1 MGEEDEQHPHLGY
14 EAWASEFCQ
23 LLFSGNL
30 PPIPTADI
38 PALELRAESLGESDR
53 EQRGVAQSESL
64 AGKMP
69 AKGSD
74 KSLRHEGAP
83 MMLRLLWLPARH
95 GGGQAERV
103 CNSLAVY
110 LRPKLTDL
118 GCVVISGHLVPL
130 GCCVRLPIQLRD
142 RMRPRGLVCFEWRA
156 PRVGERGTPLSCVW
170 VRGCKSACAVAS

>member
-38 PALELRAESLGESDR
+38 RALELRAESLGESDR

-110 LRPKLTDL
+110 LRPKLMDL

-142 RMRPRGLVCFEWRA
+142 RMRPGGLVCLEWRA
-156 PRVGERGTPLSCVW
+156 ALAGARDTPLSCVGM
-170 VRGCKSACAVAS
+170 RGRKSACAVAS